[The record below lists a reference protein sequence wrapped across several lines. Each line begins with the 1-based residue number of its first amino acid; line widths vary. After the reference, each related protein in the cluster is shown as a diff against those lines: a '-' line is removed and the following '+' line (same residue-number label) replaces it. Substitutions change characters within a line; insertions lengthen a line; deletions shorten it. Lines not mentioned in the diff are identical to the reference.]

1 MIKILQKVGK
11 KELNFNIIK
20 GIYDKF
26 TDNII
31 LNDEISYSMMKSLKH
46 SKIRNN
52 TRMPTLAT
60 FI

>member
-1 MIKILQKVGK
+1 MIKSLQKVGK

>member
-20 GIYDKF
+20 GIYDKL